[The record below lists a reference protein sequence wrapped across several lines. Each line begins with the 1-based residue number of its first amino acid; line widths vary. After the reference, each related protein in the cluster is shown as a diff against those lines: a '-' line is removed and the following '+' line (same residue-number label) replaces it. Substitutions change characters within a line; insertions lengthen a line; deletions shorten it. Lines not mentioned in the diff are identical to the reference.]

1 MSILDFLQPVAEPEP
16 IWHDGITD
24 GVFECAIYRLGLDPK
39 DWMDEP
45 VDERE
50 FILNYLDGEYDKKNN
65 NI

>member
-1 MSILDFLQPVAEPEP
+1 MSILDCLAFIAEPKVENRL
-16 IWHDGITD
+16 HNVITD

-50 FILNYLDGEYDKKNN
+50 FILNYLEDEYGTNK
-65 NI
+65 